1 MKVRAK
7 PKYGTLRRRSTD
19 CRPMAIVV
27 SMVLGCGAGFSLT
40 DVEKLARVEEMV
52 SALEKR
58 FPDVETITV
67 DEVGRLLEKDSVVL
81 VDVRAVEER
90 KVSMIP
96 GAISAQEFEA
106 DEDRY
111 AEVTVVAYCTIGH
124 RSSEYARQL
133 TQRGRRVLNLSG
145 SILAWAHAGGPL
157 VVNSEATQ
165 MLHVYGSSWDL
176 APNRFETIW

>member
-1 MKVRAK
+1 MRAK
-7 PKYGTLRRRSTD
+7 LKYEILRKFSTEV
-19 CRPMAIVV
+19 RPLAIVAG
-27 SMVLGCGAGFSLT
+27 MLLGCGEGPLLT
-40 DVEKLARVEEMV
+40 DIEKLSRVEEMV
-52 SALEKR
+52 LALEKR

-81 VDVRAVEER
+81 VDVREAKEQ

-96 GAISAQEFEA
+96 GAISVEEFED

-111 AEVTVVAYCTIGH
+111 EELTVVAYCTIGH
-124 RSSEYARQL
+124 RSSEYAQQL

-157 VVNSEATQ
+157 VLNSEATRT
-165 MLHVYGSSWDL
+165 LHVYGSNWDL
-176 APNRFETIW
+176 APSRFETIW